1 VGFRVWRELGREV
14 AFFMVFVCFLL
25 VFFVGRVEVHKIP
38 HHTTT
43 KFMYELCLLVDL
55 WWLLIE
61 RGLRKSGE
69 LGWGT

>member
-1 VGFRVWRELGREV
+1 MWVFCVWRELGREV

-25 VFFVGRVEVHKIP
+25 VFLLA
-38 HHTTT
+38 HTTHY

-61 RGLRKSGE
+61 RGL
-69 LGWGT
+69 